1 MVTDIDMVITMAKK
15 STTKRRVLEILL
27 AIFLIIIALFLFAFA
42 YYWNKLSLIQFDD
55 GTIKSE
61 DTTYEEATEP
71 VTDENGNIVT
81 VNKDGSI
88 TTVNPNNETYL
99 GNEEDLAKLS
109 DNKQEIVPPTVNPVK
124 DEKVVNILLIAT
136 DEADTEFSNIANSD
150 CMMLISA
157 DKAKGTIKLV
167 SIERG
172 TAVPI
177 QTGRYAGQYD
187 WINAMLRL
195 GGPAMLV
202 ETVEECFRVDIEGF
216 VRVNSQTFIQIV
228 NSCGGINI
236 NLTQLEA
243 DYLNLKLPYGDP
255 AGHIKQLG
263 IAEKVQTVNVG
274 NNCLNGETATLYAR
288 CRLIDNDWHRIG
300 RQRKV
305 IQSAISSTRGL
316 SVSELNLMLD
326 KVLPLVQTN
335 LTKGQITELLFSAPK
350 FANATVSEMSLPV
363 NGTYSLMVGMYGKNM
378 YSVDFDANAKALQ
391 QFLYK

>member
-61 DTTYEEATEP
+61 DTIYEEATEP
-71 VTDENGNIVT
+71 VTDENGNEE
-81 VNKDGSI
+81 S
-88 TTVNPNNETYL
+88 TTSKKVDSDSYL
-99 GNEEDLAKLS
+99 ANEEDLAKLS

-236 NLTQLEA
+236 NLTQTEA
-243 DYLNLKLPYGDP
+243 DYLNLKLPGSTV
-255 AGHIKQLG
+255 AEGHIKQLG
-263 IAEKVQTVNVG
+263 IEDKLQTVKAGPNFV
-274 NNCLNGETATLYAR
+274 NGEMATLYAR
-288 CRLIDNDWHRIG
+288 CRIIDDDWHRIG